1 MNSKNKKIVA
11 IGGVSLAAVAALAA
25 GSFAFFTDSTDKKT
39 SGVAGSV
46 DIDATDLSLS
56 NAENINPG
64 DEDETKSADARV
76 GTDHDLTFTVSN
88 TGNKSIMTRNVITLS
103 VANGD
108 TVLDPSVYSLK
119 SDDDTELVT
128 KYYSADGVTFSE
140 DKPDTVKYVRYVT
153 TQVALNGVGEGSDN
167 ESNDAVSIDTDAV
180 KTNDDINAVDYDYIL
195 KLAKETPDGDYELST
210 LNIEVEVQAMQYRN
224 TTDAEWETLFA
235 DTLTIK
241 SDTSSESSSASTTE
255 EMVEEAS
262 SPQYT
267 GAPPVDTTTYTY
279 ETVALTEG
287 GYED

>member
-39 SGVAGSV
+39 SGFAGSV

-167 ESNDAVSIDTDAV
+167 ESNDAVAIDTDAV

-210 LNIEVEVQAMQYRN
+210 LNIDVEVQAMQYRN

-241 SDTSSESSSASTTE
+241 SDSSDSSSVDSSESSE
-255 EMVEEAS
+255 EDGYSEA
-262 SPQYT
+262 
-267 GAPPVDTTTYTY
+267 GDID
-279 ETVALTEG
+279 G
-287 GYED
+287 